1 MNQQDTV
8 SSIAAAS
15 HQQRSGGG
23 AGYPDGGIDW
33 ANLGSRV
40 DVAVAELNKKRK
52 AENRLGRSGPSI
64 PILSSTSNE
73 PSAVPVDAVSTA
85 SLRVELPPI
94 IRDTLFGLTAPTV
107 AGEESAVPT
116 VATADGL
123 ASIANSVNELVG
135 SVNRLGLGG
144 TWDGGATDGSAF
156 ARDGADAAG
165 NAPPARRRMSLEDVD
180 LSGLGTEGMN
190 YETVLA
196 HVLARHGQDRESIT
210 IAAALLS
217 SLSTVQSLTAEVN
230 ATRAQVR

>member
-1 MNQQDTV
+1 M
-8 SSIAAAS
+8 
-15 HQQRSGGG
+15 
-23 AGYPDGGIDW
+23 
-33 ANLGSRV
+33 